1 MDGIPPAVELLER
14 AVGYTRGTLAHVTDD
29 RLDHPTP
36 CAHWRLADLLDHMAD
51 SLDAFTEASSGLLPL
66 HPAPAPGVGQGRV
79 GSGRVDS
86 GRVVP
91 RGGPG
96 AGARVELLRTKACAL
111 LGAWSAP
118 AARRV
123 VLDDRTLDADLLLR
137 AGALEIAVHGWDVGQ
152 ATGVDVPLPD
162 ALARDLWP
170 VARALIDDGDRGGR
184 FGPPTVWTGTATPS
198 GSVLGFCGRQPLLHH
213 WSLGELG

>member
-14 AVGYTRGTLAHVTDD
+14 AVGYARGTLAHVTDD
-29 RLDHPTP
+29 LLDHPTP
-36 CAHWRLADLLDHMAD
+36 CAHWLLADLLDHMAD
-51 SLDAFTEASSGLLPL
+51 SLDALTEASSGLLPL
-66 HPAPAPGVGQGRV
+66 YPAPRTGPAPSTGEIDSARV
-79 GSGRVDS
+79 GPSGA
-86 GRVVP
+86 
-91 RGGPG
+91 

-137 AGALEIAVHGWDVGQ
+137 AGALEVAVHGWDVGQ

-170 VARALIDDGDRGGR
+170 VARALIADGDRGGR
-184 FGPPTVWTGTATPS
+184 FAPPTVWTGAATPS
-198 GSVLGFCGRQPLLHH
+198 GAVLGFCGRQPLQHH
-213 WSLGELG
+213 RPRRELW